1 MCCSR
6 GYGEIGSRARFRFWW
21 RDPCQFESDYPHQN
35 FVQRSSP
42 CEGFFCILSALESL
56 YSYFIYTNNFNMSG
70 HLQVLMSIFPGKV
83 FLDVE
88 DIAKCL
94 GQSKGHIYNLSSAK
108 KLPFQL
114 EWGLGDKIQVSIV
127 EMAKYLDSKLEPKK
141 EELPA
146 ALTSPIIVE
155 KKKLGRPRGPRTT
168 KIQLAFQAQLQVAI
182 IKYEFRSIMS
192 HAEEAISDIEFDT
205 SEDRACMEKFEDV
218 KREGSNVLFH
228 TRTHM
233 NRTFADLLAPYKS
246 STTKKIVKQ

>member
-1 MCCSR
+1 
-6 GYGEIGSRARFRFWW
+6 
-21 RDPCQFESDYPHQN
+21 
-35 FVQRSSP
+35 
-42 CEGFFCILSALESL
+42 
-56 YSYFIYTNNFNMSG
+56 MSG

-141 EELPA
+141 EEPPA
-146 ALTSPIIVE
+146 ALASPVLIE
-155 KKKLGRPRGPRTT
+155 KKKVGRPRGPRTT

-182 IKYEFRSIMS
+182 IKYEFRLVML
-192 HAEEAISDIEFDT
+192 EAQETLDDIEFDT
-205 SEDRACMEKFEDV
+205 SEDRPCLDKFEDA
-218 KREGSNVLFH
+218 
-228 TRTHM
+228 RTECSQALYTANTFM
-233 NRTFADLLAPYKS
+233 NRAFSDLLVPFKPEVA
-246 STTKKIVKQ
+246 KKVIKQ

>member
-1 MCCSR
+1 MCCSW

-21 RDPCQFESDYPHQN
+21 RDPCQFESDYPHQK
-35 FVQRSSP
+35 FEQRSSP
-42 CEGFFCILSALESL
+42 CEGFFRICSALKSL
-56 YSYFIYTNNFNMSG
+56 YRYFIYTNKFSMSG
-70 HLQVLMSIFPGKV
+70 HLQVLMSIFPGKI

-141 EELPA
+141 EEPPA
-146 ALTSPIIVE
+146 ALASPVYIE
-155 KKKLGRPRGPRTT
+155 KKKVGRPRGPRTT

-182 IKYEFRSIMS
+182 IKYEFRYIISEM
-192 HAEEAISDIEFDT
+192 EASLNEIEFDA
-205 SEDRACMEKFEDV
+205 SEGVPCSQKFDGLKNESSALLFNAKTCMNRAFSDLIIPFKP
-218 KREGSNVLFH
+218 KREAKV
-228 TRTHM
+228 
-233 NRTFADLLAPYKS
+233 
-246 STTKKIVKQ
+246 KKQ

>member
-1 MCCSR
+1 
-6 GYGEIGSRARFRFWW
+6 
-21 RDPCQFESDYPHQN
+21 
-35 FVQRSSP
+35 
-42 CEGFFCILSALESL
+42 
-56 YSYFIYTNNFNMSG
+56 MSG
-70 HLQVLMSIFPGKV
+70 HLQVLMSIFPGKI
-83 FLDVE
+83 FLDVD

-146 ALTSPIIVE
+146 ALTLPIIVE

-192 HAEEAISDIEFDT
+192 QAEEAISDIEFDT
-205 SEDRACMEKFEDV
+205 SEDRACMEKIEDV
-218 KREGSNVLFH
+218 KKEGSNILFH

-233 NRTFADLLAPYKS
+233 NRTFADLLVPFKPEE
-246 STTKKIVKQ
+246 KKKVIKQ

>member
-1 MCCSR
+1 M
-6 GYGEIGSRARFRFWW
+6 A
-21 RDPCQFESDYPHQN
+21 
-35 FVQRSSP
+35 
-42 CEGFFCILSALESL
+42 
-56 YSYFIYTNNFNMSG
+56 G
-70 HLQVLMSIFPGKV
+70 HLQVLMSIFPGKI
-83 FLDVE
+83 FLDVD

-127 EMAKYLDSKLEPKK
+127 EMAKYLDSKLQPEK
-141 EELPA
+141 EEPPA

-205 SEDRACMEKFEDV
+205 SEDRPCMEKFEDV
-218 KREGSNVLFH
+218 KREGSHVLFN
-228 TRTHM
+228 TRAHM
-233 NRTFADLLAPYKS
+233 NRTFADLLVPFKLEQV
-246 STTKKIVKQ
+246 KKIVKQ